1 MYFIYVII
9 LCGRCFM
16 KILITTDTYRPTIN
30 GVVTSIE
37 SLKKALNRLGHDVR
51 ILTFSDSFNSKKE
64 EDIYY
69 MGSLGAGK
77 FYPDA
82 RMNKLFYNRFYEDIM
97 EWKPDIVHSQ
107 TEFTMFIQ
115 ARRIAK
121 DLDIPLLHTYHTVYE
136 DYTHYFSLNKKIGKE
151 LAKQFTKQII
161 RFTDGVIVPT
171 KKIYNLLKDY
181 NIHEEIYVVPTGINV
196 QKLSECD
203 DFDIRSGYK
212 IPKDKHIILF
222 LGRIGKEKNITEILN
237 YLENIERD
245 DIVFIIA
252 GAGPFLTELK
262 EIGLNS
268 KIKNRIIF
276 TGMIDSS
283 KVGNFYSQADVFVS
297 ASTSETQGLTFIE
310 AMACSTPIICRHDD
324 CLEGVLIDGKTGFG
338 YDTEEEFIEYLNR
351 ILDNEELRCEMGR
364 NCKRLVDENYT
375 EDSFANKIEKIYKKV
390 IEEYA
395 KSIQ

>member
-1 MYFIYVII
+1 
-9 LCGRCFM
+9 M

-37 SLKKALNRLGHDVR
+37 SLKKALDRLGHDVR
-51 ILTFSDSFNSKKE
+51 ILTFSDSFNSKQE
-64 EDIYY
+64 DDIYY

-97 EWKPDIVHSQ
+97 DWKPDIVHSQ

-115 ARRIAK
+115 AKKIAK

-161 RFTDGVIVPT
+161 KMTDGVVVPT
-171 KKIYNLLKDY
+171 NKIYNLLTEY
-181 NIHEEIYVVPTGINV
+181 NIQEDIYVAPTGINV

-212 IPKDKHIILF
+212 IPEDKHIVLF
-222 LGRIGKEKNITEILN
+222 LGRIGKEKNITEILQ
-237 YLENIERD
+237 YLENIDRD

-252 GAGPFLTELK
+252 GAGPFLSELK
-262 EIGLNS
+262 DICSNS
-268 KIKNRIIF
+268 KIRDRLIF

-283 KVGNFYSQADVFVS
+283 KVGNFYSQSDVFVS

-310 AMACSTPIICRHDD
+310 SMACSTPIICRHDD
-324 CLEGVLIDGKTGFG
+324 CLDGVLIDGKTGFG
-338 YDTEEEFIEYLNR
+338 YGTEEEFIEYLNKV
-351 ILDNEELRCEMGR
+351 LDNEELRDEMGK
-364 NCKRLVDENYT
+364 NCKQLVDENYT
-375 EDSFANKIEKIYKKV
+375 EDSFANKIEQIYTKV
-390 IEEYA
+390 IENHA
-395 KSIQ
+395 KSVQ

>member
-1 MYFIYVII
+1 
-9 LCGRCFM
+9 M

-37 SLKKALNRLGHDVR
+37 SLKKALDRLGHDVR
-51 ILTFSDSFNSKKE
+51 ILTFSDSFNSKQE
-64 EDIYY
+64 DDIYY

-97 EWKPDIVHSQ
+97 DWKPDIVHSQ

-115 ARRIAK
+115 AKKIAK

-151 LAKQFTKQII
+151 LAKQFTKQIVKM
-161 RFTDGVIVPT
+161 TDGVVVPT
-171 KKIYNLLKDY
+171 NKIYNLLTEY
-181 NIHEEIYVVPTGINV
+181 NIQEDIYVAPTGINV

-212 IPKDKHIILF
+212 IPEDKHIVLF
-222 LGRIGKEKNITEILN
+222 LGRIGKEKNITEILQ
-237 YLENIERD
+237 YLENIDRD

-252 GAGPFLTELK
+252 GAGPFLSELK
-262 EIGLNS
+262 DICSNS
-268 KIKNRIIF
+268 KIRDRLIF

-283 KVGNFYSQADVFVS
+283 KVGNFYSQSDVFVS

-310 AMACSTPIICRHDD
+310 SMACSTPIICRHDD
-324 CLEGVLIDGKTGFG
+324 CLDGVLIDGKTGFG
-338 YDTEEEFIEYLNR
+338 YDTEEEFIEYLNKV
-351 ILDNEELRCEMGR
+351 LDNEELRDEMGK
-364 NCKRLVDENYT
+364 NCKQLVDENYT
-375 EDSFANKIEKIYKKV
+375 EDSFANKIEQIYRKV
-390 IEEYA
+390 IENHA
-395 KSIQ
+395 KSVQ

>member
-1 MYFIYVII
+1 
-9 LCGRCFM
+9 M

-37 SLKKALNRLGHDVR
+37 SLKKALDRLGHDVR
-51 ILTFSDSFNSKKE
+51 ILTFSDSFNSKQE
-64 EDIYY
+64 GDIYY

-97 EWKPDIVHSQ
+97 DWKPDIVHSQ
-107 TEFTMFIQ
+107 TEFTKFIQ
-115 ARRIAK
+115 AKKIAK
-121 DLDIPLLHTYHTVYE
+121 DLDVPLLHTYHTVYE

-161 RFTDGVIVPT
+161 KTTDGVVVPT
-171 KKIYNLLKDY
+171 NKIYNLLTEY
-181 NIHEEIYVVPTGINV
+181 NIHEDIYVAPTGINV

-212 IPKDKHIILF
+212 IPEDKHIVLF
-222 LGRIGKEKNITEILN
+222 LGRIGKEKNITEILQ
-237 YLENIERD
+237 YLENIDRD

-252 GAGPFLTELK
+252 GAGPFLSELK
-262 EIGLNS
+262 DICSNS
-268 KIKNRIIF
+268 KIRDRLIF

-283 KVGNFYSQADVFVS
+283 KVGNFYSKADVFVS

-310 AMACSTPIICRHDD
+310 SMACSTPIICRHDD
-324 CLEGVLIDGKTGFG
+324 CLDGVLIDGETGFG
-338 YDTEEEFIEYLNR
+338 YDTEEEFIDYLNQ
-351 ILDNEELRCEMGR
+351 ILDNKKLRDKMGK
-364 NCKRLVDENYT
+364 NCKQLVDENYT
-375 EDSFANKIEKIYKKV
+375 EDSFANKIEQIYIKV
-390 IEEYA
+390 IENHA
-395 KSIQ
+395 KSV

>member
-1 MYFIYVII
+1 
-9 LCGRCFM
+9 M

-37 SLKKALNRLGHDVR
+37 SLKKALDRLGHDVR
-51 ILTFSDSFNSKKE
+51 ILTFSDSFNSKQE
-64 EDIYY
+64 GDIYY

-97 EWKPDIVHSQ
+97 DWKPDIVHSQ

-115 ARRIAK
+115 AKKIAK
-121 DLDIPLLHTYHTVYE
+121 DLDVPLLHTYHTVYE

-161 RFTDGVIVPT
+161 KTTDGVVVPT
-171 KKIYNLLKDY
+171 NKIYNLLTEY
-181 NIHEEIYVVPTGINV
+181 NIHEDIYVAPTGINV

-212 IPKDKHIILF
+212 IPEDKHIVLF
-222 LGRIGKEKNITEILN
+222 LGRIGKEKNITEILQ
-237 YLENIERD
+237 YLENIDRD

-252 GAGPFLTELK
+252 GAGPFLSELK
-262 EIGLNS
+262 DVCSNS
-268 KIKNRIIF
+268 KIRDRLIF

-283 KVGNFYSQADVFVS
+283 KVGNFYSKADVFVS

-310 AMACSTPIICRHDD
+310 SMACSTPIICRHDD
-324 CLEGVLIDGKTGFG
+324 CLDGVLIEGKTGFG
-338 YDTEEEFIEYLNR
+338 YDTEEEFIYYLNQ
-351 ILDNEELRCEMGR
+351 ILDNKKLRDKMGK
-364 NCKRLVDENYT
+364 NCKQLVDENYT
-375 EDSFANKIEKIYKKV
+375 EDSFANKIEQIYTKV
-390 IEEYA
+390 IENHA
-395 KSIQ
+395 KSVQ

>member
-1 MYFIYVII
+1 
-9 LCGRCFM
+9 M

-37 SLKKALNRLGHDVR
+37 SLKKALDRLGHDVR
-51 ILTFSDSFNSKKE
+51 ILTFSDSFNSKQE
-64 EDIYY
+64 GDIYY

-97 EWKPDIVHSQ
+97 DWKPDIVHSQ

-115 ARRIAK
+115 AKKIAK

-161 RFTDGVIVPT
+161 KTTDGVVVPT
-171 KKIYNLLKDY
+171 NKIYNLLTEY
-181 NIHEEIYVVPTGINV
+181 NIHEDIYVASTGINV
-196 QKLSECD
+196 RKLSECD

-212 IPKDKHIILF
+212 IPEDKHIVLF
-222 LGRIGKEKNITEILN
+222 LGRIGKEKNITEILQ
-237 YLENIERD
+237 YLENIDRD

-252 GAGPFLTELK
+252 GAGPFLSELK
-262 EIGLNS
+262 DICSNS
-268 KIKNRIIF
+268 KIRDRLIF

-283 KVGNFYSQADVFVS
+283 KVGNFYSKADVFVS

-310 AMACSTPIICRHDD
+310 SMACSTPIICRHDD
-324 CLEGVLIDGKTGFG
+324 CLDGVLIEGKTGFG
-338 YDTEEEFIEYLNR
+338 YDTEEEFIDYLNQ
-351 ILDNEELRCEMGR
+351 ILDNKKLRDKMGK
-364 NCKRLVDENYT
+364 NCKQLVDENYT
-375 EDSFANKIEKIYKKV
+375 EDSFANKIEQIYTKV
-390 IEEYA
+390 IENHA
-395 KSIQ
+395 KSVQ

>member
-1 MYFIYVII
+1 
-9 LCGRCFM
+9 M

-37 SLKKALNRLGHDVR
+37 SLKKALDRLGHDVR
-51 ILTFSDSFNSKKE
+51 ILTFSDSFNSKQE
-64 EDIYY
+64 DDIYY

-97 EWKPDIVHSQ
+97 DWKPDIVHSQ

-115 ARRIAK
+115 AKKIAK

-161 RFTDGVIVPT
+161 KTTDGVVVPT
-171 KKIYNLLKDY
+171 NKIYNLLTEY
-181 NIHEEIYVVPTGINV
+181 NIHEDIYVAPTGINV

-212 IPKDKHIILF
+212 IPEDKHIVLF
-222 LGRIGKEKNITEILN
+222 LGRIGKEKNITEILQ
-237 YLENIERD
+237 YLENIDRD

-252 GAGPFLTELK
+252 GAGPFLSELK
-262 EIGLNS
+262 DICSNS
-268 KIKNRIIF
+268 KIRDRLIF

-283 KVGNFYSQADVFVS
+283 KVGNFYSKADVFVS

-310 AMACSTPIICRHDD
+310 SMACSTPIICRHDD
-324 CLEGVLIDGKTGFG
+324 CLDGVLIEGKTGFG
-338 YDTEEEFIEYLNR
+338 YDTEEEFIDYLNQ
-351 ILDNEELRCEMGR
+351 ILDNEKLRAKMGK
-364 NCKRLVDENYT
+364 NCKQLVYENYT
-375 EDSFANKIEKIYKKV
+375 EDSFANKIEQIYKKV
-390 IEEYA
+390 IENHA
-395 KSIQ
+395 KSVQ

>member
-1 MYFIYVII
+1 
-9 LCGRCFM
+9 M

-37 SLKKALNRLGHDVR
+37 SVKKAVDRLGHDVR
-51 ILTFSDSFNSKKE
+51 ILTFSDSFNSKQE
-64 EDIYY
+64 GDIYY

-97 EWKPDIVHSQ
+97 DWKPDIVHSQ

-115 ARRIAK
+115 AKKIAK

-151 LAKQFTKQII
+151 LSKQFTKQII
-161 RFTDGVIVPT
+161 KNTDGVVVPT
-171 KKIYNLLKDY
+171 NKIYNLLTEY
-181 NIHEEIYVVPTGINV
+181 NIHEDIYVAPTGINV
-196 QKLSECD
+196 NKLSECD

-212 IPKDKHIILF
+212 IPEDKHIVLF
-222 LGRIGKEKNITEILN
+222 LGRIGKEKNITEILQ
-237 YLENIERD
+237 YLENINRD

-252 GAGPFLTELK
+252 GAGPFLSELK
-262 EIGLNS
+262 DICSNS
-268 KIKNRIIF
+268 KIRDRLIF

-283 KVGNFYSQADVFVS
+283 KVGNFYSKADVFVS

-310 AMACSTPIICRHDD
+310 SMACSTPIICRHDD
-324 CLEGVLIDGKTGFG
+324 CLDGVLIEGKTGFG
-338 YDTEEEFIEYLNR
+338 YDTEEEFIDYLNQ
-351 ILDNEELRCEMGR
+351 ILDNEKLRDKMGK
-364 NCKRLVDENYT
+364 NCKQLVDENYT

-390 IEEYA
+390 IENHA
-395 KSIQ
+395 KSVQ

>member
-1 MYFIYVII
+1 
-9 LCGRCFM
+9 M

-37 SLKKALNRLGHDVR
+37 SLKKALDRLGHDVR
-51 ILTFSDSFNSKKE
+51 ILTFSDSFNSKQE
-64 EDIYY
+64 GNIYY

-97 EWKPDIVHSQ
+97 DWKPDIVHSQ

-115 ARRIAK
+115 AKKIAK

-161 RFTDGVIVPT
+161 KTTDGVVVPT
-171 KKIYNLLKDY
+171 NKIYNLLTDY
-181 NIHEEIYVVPTGINV
+181 NIHEDIYVAPTGINV
-196 QKLSECD
+196 NKLSECD

-212 IPKDKHIILF
+212 IPEDKHIVLF
-222 LGRIGKEKNITEILN
+222 LGRIGKEKNITEILQ
-237 YLENIERD
+237 YLENIDRD

-252 GAGPFLTELK
+252 GAGPFLSELK
-262 EIGLNS
+262 DICSNS
-268 KIKNRIIF
+268 KIRDRLIF

-283 KVGNFYSQADVFVS
+283 KVGNFYSKADVFVS

-310 AMACSTPIICRHDD
+310 SMACSTPIICRHDD
-324 CLEGVLIDGKTGFG
+324 CLDGVLIEGKTGFG
-338 YDTEEEFIEYLNR
+338 YDTEEEFIYYLNQ
-351 ILDNEELRCEMGR
+351 ILDNKKLRDKMGK
-364 NCKRLVDENYT
+364 NCKQLVDENYT
-375 EDSFANKIEKIYKKV
+375 EDSFANKIEQIYTKV
-390 IEEYA
+390 IENHA
-395 KSIQ
+395 KSVQ

>member
-1 MYFIYVII
+1 
-9 LCGRCFM
+9 M

-37 SLKKALNRLGHDVR
+37 SLKKALDRLGHDVR
-51 ILTFSDSFNSKKE
+51 ILTFSDSFNSKQE
-64 EDIYY
+64 GDIYY

-97 EWKPDIVHSQ
+97 DWKPDIVHSQ

-115 ARRIAK
+115 AKKIAK
-121 DLDIPLLHTYHTVYE
+121 DLDVPLLHTYHTVYE

-161 RFTDGVIVPT
+161 KTTDGVVVPT
-171 KKIYNLLKDY
+171 NKIYNLLTEY
-181 NIHEEIYVVPTGINV
+181 NIHEDIYVAPTGINV

-212 IPKDKHIILF
+212 IPEDKHIVLF
-222 LGRIGKEKNITEILN
+222 LGRIGKEKNITEILQ
-237 YLENIERD
+237 YLENIDRD

-252 GAGPFLTELK
+252 GAGPFLSELK
-262 EIGLNS
+262 DICSNS
-268 KIKNRIIF
+268 KIRDRLIF

-283 KVGNFYSQADVFVS
+283 KVGNFYSKADVFVS

-310 AMACSTPIICRHDD
+310 SMACSTPIICRHDD
-324 CLEGVLIDGKTGFG
+324 CLDGVLIEGKTGFG
-338 YDTEEEFIEYLNR
+338 YDTEEEFIDYLNQ
-351 ILDNEELRCEMGR
+351 ILDNKKLRDKMGK
-364 NCKRLVDENYT
+364 NCKQLVDENYT
-375 EDSFANKIEKIYKKV
+375 EDSFANKIEQIYTKV
-390 IEEYA
+390 IENHA
-395 KSIQ
+395 KSVQ

>member
-1 MYFIYVII
+1 
-9 LCGRCFM
+9 M

-37 SLKKALNRLGHDVR
+37 SLKKALDRLGHDVR
-51 ILTFSDSFNSKKE
+51 ILTFSDSFNSKQE
-64 EDIYY
+64 GDIYY

-97 EWKPDIVHSQ
+97 DWKPDIVHSQ

-115 ARRIAK
+115 AKKIAK

-161 RFTDGVIVPT
+161 KNTDGVVVPT
-171 KKIYNLLKDY
+171 NKIYNLLTEY
-181 NIHEEIYVVPTGINV
+181 NIHEDIYVAPTGINV
-196 QKLSECD
+196 NKLSECD

-212 IPKDKHIILF
+212 IPEDKHIVLF
-222 LGRIGKEKNITEILN
+222 LGRIGKEKNITEILQ
-237 YLENIERD
+237 YLENINRD

-252 GAGPFLTELK
+252 GAGPFLSELK
-262 EIGLNS
+262 DICSNS
-268 KIKNRIIF
+268 KIRDRLIF

-283 KVGNFYSQADVFVS
+283 KVGNFYSKADVFVS

-310 AMACSTPIICRHDD
+310 SMACSTPIICRHDD
-324 CLEGVLIDGKTGFG
+324 CLDGVLIEGKTGFG
-338 YDTEEEFIEYLNR
+338 YDTEEEFIDYLNQ
-351 ILDNEELRCEMGR
+351 ILDNEKLRDKMGK
-364 NCKRLVDENYT
+364 NCKQLVDENYT

-390 IEEYA
+390 IENHA
-395 KSIQ
+395 KSVQ

>member
-1 MYFIYVII
+1 
-9 LCGRCFM
+9 M

-37 SLKKALNRLGHDVR
+37 SLKKALDRLGHDVR
-51 ILTFSDSFNSKKE
+51 ILTFSDSFNSKQE
-64 EDIYY
+64 GDIYY

-97 EWKPDIVHSQ
+97 DWKPDIVHSQ

-115 ARRIAK
+115 AKKIAK

-161 RFTDGVIVPT
+161 KTTDGVVVPT
-171 KKIYNLLKDY
+171 NKIYNLLTEY
-181 NIHEEIYVVPTGINV
+181 NIHEDIYVASTGINV
-196 QKLSECD
+196 RKLSECD

-212 IPKDKHIILF
+212 IPEDKHIVLF
-222 LGRIGKEKNITEILN
+222 LGRIGKEKNITEILQ
-237 YLENIERD
+237 YLENIDRD

-252 GAGPFLTELK
+252 GAGPFLSELK
-262 EIGLNS
+262 DICSNS
-268 KIKNRIIF
+268 KIRDRLIF

-283 KVGNFYSQADVFVS
+283 KVGNFYSKADVFVS

-310 AMACSTPIICRHDD
+310 SMACSTPIICRHDD
-324 CLEGVLIDGKTGFG
+324 CLDGVLIEGKTGFG
-338 YDTEEEFIEYLNR
+338 YDTEEEFIDYLNQ
-351 ILDNEELRCEMGR
+351 ILDNEKLRAKMGK
-364 NCKRLVDENYT
+364 NCKQLVDENYT
-375 EDSFANKIEKIYKKV
+375 EDSFANKIEQIYKKV
-390 IEEYA
+390 IENHE
-395 KSIQ
+395 KSVQ

>member
-1 MYFIYVII
+1 
-9 LCGRCFM
+9 M

-37 SLKKALNRLGHDVR
+37 SLKKALDRLGHDVR
-51 ILTFSDSFNSKKE
+51 ILTFSDSFNSKQE
-64 EDIYY
+64 GDIYY

-97 EWKPDIVHSQ
+97 DWKPDIVHSQ

-115 ARRIAK
+115 AKKIAK
-121 DLDIPLLHTYHTVYE
+121 DLDIPLLHTYHTIYE

-161 RFTDGVIVPT
+161 KTTDGVVVPT
-171 KKIYNLLKDY
+171 NKIYNLLTEY
-181 NIHEEIYVVPTGINV
+181 NIHEDIYVAPTGINV

-212 IPKDKHIILF
+212 IPEDKHIVLF
-222 LGRIGKEKNITEILN
+222 LGRIGKEKNITEILQ
-237 YLENIERD
+237 YLENIDRD

-252 GAGPFLTELK
+252 GAGPFLSELK
-262 EIGLNS
+262 DICSNS
-268 KIKNRIIF
+268 KIRDRLIF

-283 KVGNFYSQADVFVS
+283 KVGNFYSKADVFVS

-310 AMACSTPIICRHDD
+310 SMACSTPIICRHDD
-324 CLEGVLIDGKTGFG
+324 CLDGVLIEGKTGFG
-338 YDTEEEFIEYLNR
+338 YDTEEEFIYYLNQ
-351 ILDNEELRCEMGR
+351 ILDNKKLRDKMGK
-364 NCKRLVDENYT
+364 NCKQLVDENYT
-375 EDSFANKIEKIYKKV
+375 EDSFANKIEQIYTKV
-390 IEEYA
+390 IENHA
-395 KSIQ
+395 KSVQ

>member
-1 MYFIYVII
+1 
-9 LCGRCFM
+9 M

-37 SLKKALNRLGHDVR
+37 SLKKALDRLGHDVR
-51 ILTFSDSFNSKKE
+51 ILTFSDSFNSKQE
-64 EDIYY
+64 GDIYY

-97 EWKPDIVHSQ
+97 DWKPDIVHSQ

-115 ARRIAK
+115 AKKIAK

-161 RFTDGVIVPT
+161 KTTDGVVVPT
-171 KKIYNLLKDY
+171 NKIYNLLTEY
-181 NIHEEIYVVPTGINV
+181 NIHEDIYVASTGINV

-212 IPKDKHIILF
+212 IPEDKHIVLF
-222 LGRIGKEKNITEILN
+222 LGRIGKEKNITEILQ
-237 YLENIERD
+237 YLENIDRD

-252 GAGPFLTELK
+252 GAGPFLSELK
-262 EIGLNS
+262 DICSNS
-268 KIKNRIIF
+268 KIRDRLIF

-283 KVGNFYSQADVFVS
+283 KVGNFYSKADVFVS

-310 AMACSTPIICRHDD
+310 SMACSTPIICRHDD
-324 CLEGVLIDGKTGFG
+324 CLDGVLIEGKTGFG
-338 YDTEEEFIEYLNR
+338 YDTEEEFIDYLNQ
-351 ILDNEELRCEMGR
+351 ILDNEKLRAKMGK
-364 NCKRLVDENYT
+364 NCKQLVDENYT
-375 EDSFANKIEKIYKKV
+375 EDSFANKIEQIYKKV
-390 IEEYA
+390 IENHE
-395 KSIQ
+395 KSVQ

>member
-1 MYFIYVII
+1 
-9 LCGRCFM
+9 M

-37 SLKKALNRLGHDVR
+37 SLKKALDRLGHDVR
-51 ILTFSDSFNSKKE
+51 ILTFSDSFNSKQE
-64 EDIYY
+64 GNIYY

-97 EWKPDIVHSQ
+97 DWKPDIVHSQ

-115 ARRIAK
+115 AKKIAK

-161 RFTDGVIVPT
+161 KTTDGVVVPT
-171 KKIYNLLKDY
+171 NKIYNLLTDY
-181 NIHEEIYVVPTGINV
+181 NIHEDIYVAPTGINV
-196 QKLSECD
+196 NKLSECD

-212 IPKDKHIILF
+212 IPEDKHIVLF
-222 LGRIGKEKNITEILN
+222 LGRIGKEKNITEILQ
-237 YLENIERD
+237 YLENIDRD

-252 GAGPFLTELK
+252 GAGPFLSELK
-262 EIGLNS
+262 DICSNS
-268 KIKNRIIF
+268 KIRDRLIF

-283 KVGNFYSQADVFVS
+283 KVGNFYSKADVFVS

-310 AMACSTPIICRHDD
+310 SMACSTPIICRHDD
-324 CLEGVLIDGKTGFG
+324 CLDGVLIEGKTGFG
-338 YDTEEEFIEYLNR
+338 YDTEEEFIDYLNQ
-351 ILDNEELRCEMGR
+351 ILDNEKLRDKMGK
-364 NCKRLVDENYT
+364 NCKQLVDENYT
-375 EDSFANKIEKIYKKV
+375 EDSFANKIEQIYKKV
-390 IEEYA
+390 IENHA
-395 KSIQ
+395 KSVQ

>member
-1 MYFIYVII
+1 
-9 LCGRCFM
+9 M

-37 SLKKALNRLGHDVR
+37 SLKKALDRLGHDVR
-51 ILTFSDSFNSKKE
+51 ILTFSDSFNSKQE
-64 EDIYY
+64 DDIYY

-97 EWKPDIVHSQ
+97 DWKPDIVHSQ

-115 ARRIAK
+115 AKKIAK

-161 RFTDGVIVPT
+161 KTTDGVVVPT
-171 KKIYNLLKDY
+171 NKIYNLLTDY
-181 NIHEEIYVVPTGINV
+181 NIHEDIYVVPTGINV
-196 QKLSECD
+196 HKLSECD

-212 IPKDKHIILF
+212 IPEDKHIVLF
-222 LGRIGKEKNITEILN
+222 LGRIGKEKNITEILQ
-237 YLENIERD
+237 YLENIDRD

-252 GAGPFLTELK
+252 GAGPFLSELK
-262 EIGLNS
+262 EICLNS
-268 KIKNRIIF
+268 KIRDRLIF

-283 KVGNFYSQADVFVS
+283 KVGNFYSKADVFVS

-310 AMACSTPIICRHDD
+310 SMACSTPIICRHDD
-324 CLEGVLIDGKTGFG
+324 CLDGVLIEGKTGFG
-338 YDTEEEFIEYLNR
+338 YDTEEEFIYYLNQ
-351 ILDNEELRCEMGR
+351 ILDNKKLRDKMGKY
-364 NCKRLVDENYT
+364 CKQLVDENYT
-375 EDSFANKIEKIYKKV
+375 EDSFANKIEQIYTKV
-390 IEEYA
+390 IENHA
-395 KSIQ
+395 KSVQ

>member
-1 MYFIYVII
+1 
-9 LCGRCFM
+9 M

-37 SLKKALNRLGHDVR
+37 SLKKALDRLGHDVR
-51 ILTFSDSFNSKKE
+51 ILTFSDSFNSKQE
-64 EDIYY
+64 DDIYY

-97 EWKPDIVHSQ
+97 DWKPDIVHSQ

-115 ARRIAK
+115 AKKIAK

-161 RFTDGVIVPT
+161 KTTDGVVVPT
-171 KKIYNLLKDY
+171 NKIYNLLTDY
-181 NIHEEIYVVPTGINV
+181 NIHEDIYVVPTGINV
-196 QKLSECD
+196 HKLSECD

-212 IPKDKHIILF
+212 IPEDKHILLF
-222 LGRIGKEKNITEILN
+222 LGRIGKEKNITEILQ
-237 YLENIERD
+237 YLENIDRD

-252 GAGPFLTELK
+252 GAGPFLSELK
-262 EIGLNS
+262 EICLNS
-268 KIKNRIIF
+268 KIRDRLIF

-283 KVGNFYSQADVFVS
+283 KVGNFYSKADVFVS

-310 AMACSTPIICRHDD
+310 SMACSTPIICRHDD
-324 CLEGVLIDGKTGFG
+324 CLDGVLIEGKTGFG
-338 YDTEEEFIEYLNR
+338 YDTEEEFIYYLNQ
-351 ILDNEELRCEMGR
+351 ILDNKKLRDKMGK
-364 NCKRLVDENYT
+364 NCKQLVDENYT
-375 EDSFANKIEKIYKKV
+375 EDSFANKIEQIYTKV
-390 IEEYA
+390 IENHA
-395 KSIQ
+395 KSVQ

>member
-1 MYFIYVII
+1 
-9 LCGRCFM
+9 M

-37 SLKKALNRLGHDVR
+37 SLKKALDRLGHDVR
-51 ILTFSDSFNSKKE
+51 ILTFSDSFNSKQE
-64 EDIYY
+64 DDIYY

-97 EWKPDIVHSQ
+97 DWNPDIVHSQ

-115 ARRIAK
+115 AKKIAK

-161 RFTDGVIVPT
+161 KMTDGVVVPT
-171 KKIYNLLKDY
+171 NKIYNLLTEY
-181 NIHEEIYVVPTGINV
+181 NIHEDIYVAPTGINV
-196 QKLSECD
+196 KKLSECD

-212 IPKDKHIILF
+212 IPEDKHIVLF
-222 LGRIGKEKNITEILN
+222 LGRIGKEKNITEILQ
-237 YLENIERD
+237 YLENIDRD

-252 GAGPFLTELK
+252 GAGPFLSELK
-262 EIGLNS
+262 DICSNS
-268 KIKNRIIF
+268 KIRDRLIF

-283 KVGNFYSQADVFVS
+283 KVGNFYSQSDVFVS

-310 AMACSTPIICRHDD
+310 SMACSTPIICRHDD
-324 CLEGVLIDGKTGFG
+324 CLDGVLIDGKTGYG
-338 YDTEEEFIEYLNR
+338 YDTEEEFIEYINQ
-351 ILDNEELRCEMGR
+351 ILDNEKLRDEMGK
-364 NCKRLVDENYT
+364 NCKQLVDENYK
-375 EDSFANKIEKIYKKV
+375 EDSFANKIEQIYKKV
-390 IEEYA
+390 IEDHA
-395 KSIQ
+395 KSVK

>member
-1 MYFIYVII
+1 
-9 LCGRCFM
+9 M

-37 SLKKALNRLGHDVR
+37 SLKKALDRLGHDVR
-51 ILTFSDSFNSKKE
+51 ILTFSDSFNSKQE
-64 EDIYY
+64 DDIYY

-97 EWKPDIVHSQ
+97 DWNPDIVHSQ

-115 ARRIAK
+115 AKKIAK

-161 RFTDGVIVPT
+161 KMTDGVVVPT
-171 KKIYNLLKDY
+171 NKIYNLLTEY
-181 NIHEEIYVVPTGINV
+181 NIHEDIYVAPTGINV
-196 QKLSECD
+196 KKLSECD

-212 IPKDKHIILF
+212 IPEDKHIVLF
-222 LGRIGKEKNITEILN
+222 LGRIGKEKNITEILQ
-237 YLENIERD
+237 YLENIDRD

-252 GAGPFLTELK
+252 GSGPFLSELK
-262 EIGLNS
+262 DICSNS
-268 KIKNRIIF
+268 KIRDRLIF

-283 KVGNFYSQADVFVS
+283 KVGNFYSQSDVFVS

-310 AMACSTPIICRHDD
+310 SMACSTPIICRHDD
-324 CLEGVLIDGKTGFG
+324 CLDGVLIDGKTGYG
-338 YDTEEEFIEYLNR
+338 YDTEEEFIEYINQ
-351 ILDNEELRCEMGR
+351 ILDNEKLRDEMGK
-364 NCKRLVDENYT
+364 NCKQLVDENYK
-375 EDSFANKIEKIYKKV
+375 EDSFANKIEQIYKKV
-390 IEEYA
+390 IEDHA
-395 KSIQ
+395 KSVK

>member
-1 MYFIYVII
+1 
-9 LCGRCFM
+9 M

-37 SLKKALNRLGHDVR
+37 SLKKALDRLGHDVR
-51 ILTFSDSFNSKKE
+51 ILTFSDSFNSKQE
-64 EDIYY
+64 GDIYY

-97 EWKPDIVHSQ
+97 DWKPDIVHSQ

-115 ARRIAK
+115 AKKIAK

-161 RFTDGVIVPT
+161 KTTDGVVVPT
-171 KKIYNLLKDY
+171 NKIYNLLTEY
-181 NIHEEIYVVPTGINV
+181 NIHEDIYVAPTGINV
-196 QKLSECD
+196 NTLSECD

-212 IPKDKHIILF
+212 IPEDKHIVLF
-222 LGRIGKEKNITEILN
+222 LGRIGKEKNITEILQ
-237 YLENIERD
+237 YLENIDRD
-245 DIVFIIA
+245 DVVFIIA
-252 GAGPFLTELK
+252 GAGPFLSELK
-262 EIGLNS
+262 DICSNS
-268 KIKNRIIF
+268 KIRDRLIF

-283 KVGNFYSQADVFVS
+283 KVGNFYSKADVFVS

-310 AMACSTPIICRHDD
+310 SMACSTPIICRNDD
-324 CLEGVLIDGKTGFG
+324 CLDGVLIEGKTGFG
-338 YDTEEEFIEYLNR
+338 YDTEEEFIDYLNQ
-351 ILDNEELRCEMGR
+351 ILDNEKLRAKMGK
-364 NCKRLVDENYT
+364 NCKQLVDENYT
-375 EDSFANKIEKIYKKV
+375 EDSFANKIEQIYKKV
-390 IEEYA
+390 IENHA
-395 KSIQ
+395 KSVQ

>member
-1 MYFIYVII
+1 
-9 LCGRCFM
+9 M

-37 SLKKALNRLGHDVR
+37 SLKKALDRLGHDVR
-51 ILTFSDSFNSKKE
+51 ILTFSDSFNSKQE
-64 EDIYY
+64 GDIYY

-97 EWKPDIVHSQ
+97 DWKPDIVHSQ

-115 ARRIAK
+115 AKKIAK

-151 LAKQFTKQII
+151 LSKQFTKQII
-161 RFTDGVIVPT
+161 KNTDGVVVPT
-171 KKIYNLLKDY
+171 NKIYNLLTEY
-181 NIHEEIYVVPTGINV
+181 NIHEDIYVAPTGINV
-196 QKLSECD
+196 NKLSECD

-212 IPKDKHIILF
+212 IPEDKHIVLF
-222 LGRIGKEKNITEILN
+222 LGRIGKEKNITEILQ
-237 YLENIERD
+237 YLENINRD

-252 GAGPFLTELK
+252 GAGPFLSELK
-262 EIGLNS
+262 DICSNS
-268 KIKNRIIF
+268 KIRDRLIF

-283 KVGNFYSQADVFVS
+283 KVGNFYSKADVFVS

-310 AMACSTPIICRHDD
+310 SMACSTPIICRHDD
-324 CLEGVLIDGKTGFG
+324 CLDGVLIEGKTGFG
-338 YDTEEEFIEYLNR
+338 YDTEEEFIDYLNQ
-351 ILDNEELRCEMGR
+351 ILDNEKLRDKMGK
-364 NCKRLVDENYT
+364 NCKQLVDENYT

-390 IEEYA
+390 IENHA
-395 KSIQ
+395 KSVQ

>member
-1 MYFIYVII
+1 
-9 LCGRCFM
+9 M

-37 SLKKALNRLGHDVR
+37 SLKKALDRLGHDVR
-51 ILTFSDSFNSKKE
+51 ILTFSDSFNSKQE
-64 EDIYY
+64 GDIYY

-97 EWKPDIVHSQ
+97 DWKPDIVHSQ

-115 ARRIAK
+115 AKKIAK

-161 RFTDGVIVPT
+161 KNTDGVVVPT
-171 KKIYNLLKDY
+171 NKIYNLLTEY
-181 NIHEEIYVVPTGINV
+181 NIHEDIYVAPTGINV
-196 QKLSECD
+196 NKLSECD

-212 IPKDKHIILF
+212 IPEDKHIVLF
-222 LGRIGKEKNITEILN
+222 LGRIGKEKNITEILQ
-237 YLENIERD
+237 YLENINRD

-252 GAGPFLTELK
+252 GAGPFLSELK
-262 EIGLNS
+262 DICSNS
-268 KIKNRIIF
+268 KIRDRLIF

-283 KVGNFYSQADVFVS
+283 KVGNFYSKAGVFVS

-310 AMACSTPIICRHDD
+310 SMACSTPIICRHDD
-324 CLEGVLIDGKTGFG
+324 CLDGVLIEGKTGFG
-338 YDTEEEFIEYLNR
+338 YDTEEEFIDYLNQ
-351 ILDNEELRCEMGR
+351 ILDNEKLRDKMGK
-364 NCKRLVDENYT
+364 NCKQLVDENYT

-390 IEEYA
+390 IENHA
-395 KSIQ
+395 KSVQ

>member
-1 MYFIYVII
+1 
-9 LCGRCFM
+9 M

-37 SLKKALNRLGHDVR
+37 SLKKALDRLGHDVR
-51 ILTFSDSFNSKKE
+51 ILTFSDSFNSKQE
-64 EDIYY
+64 DDIYY

-97 EWKPDIVHSQ
+97 DWKPDIVHSQ

-115 ARRIAK
+115 AKKIAK

-161 RFTDGVIVPT
+161 KTTDGVVVPT
-171 KKIYNLLKDY
+171 NKIYNLLTDY
-181 NIHEEIYVVPTGINV
+181 NIHEDIYVVPTGINV
-196 QKLSECD
+196 HKLSECD

-212 IPKDKHIILF
+212 IPEDKHIVLF
-222 LGRIGKEKNITEILN
+222 LGRIGKEKNITEILQ
-237 YLENIERD
+237 YLENIDRD

-252 GAGPFLTELK
+252 GAGPFLSELK
-262 EIGLNS
+262 EICLNS
-268 KIKNRIIF
+268 KIRDRLIF

-283 KVGNFYSQADVFVS
+283 KVGNFYSKADVFVS

-310 AMACSTPIICRHDD
+310 SMACSTPIICRHDD
-324 CLEGVLIDGKTGFG
+324 CLDGVLIEGKTGFG
-338 YDTEEEFIEYLNR
+338 YDTEEEFIYYLNQ
-351 ILDNEELRCEMGR
+351 ILDNKKLRDKMGK
-364 NCKRLVDENYT
+364 NCKQLVDENYT
-375 EDSFANKIEKIYKKV
+375 EDSFANKIEQIYTKV
-390 IEEYA
+390 IENHA
-395 KSIQ
+395 KSVQ

>member
-1 MYFIYVII
+1 
-9 LCGRCFM
+9 M

-37 SLKKALNRLGHDVR
+37 SLKKALDRLGHDVR
-51 ILTFSDSFNSKKE
+51 ILTFSDSFNSKQE
-64 EDIYY
+64 DDIYY

-97 EWKPDIVHSQ
+97 DWKPDIVHSQ

-115 ARRIAK
+115 AKKIAK

-161 RFTDGVIVPT
+161 KTTDGVVVPT
-171 KKIYNLLKDY
+171 NKIYNLLTDY
-181 NIHEEIYVVPTGINV
+181 NIHEDIYVVPTGINV
-196 QKLSECD
+196 HKLSECD

-212 IPKDKHIILF
+212 IPEDKHIVLF
-222 LGRIGKEKNITEILN
+222 LGRIGKEKNITEILQ
-237 YLENIERD
+237 YLENIDRD

-252 GAGPFLTELK
+252 GAGPFLSELK
-262 EIGLNS
+262 DICSNS
-268 KIKNRIIF
+268 KIRDRLIF

-283 KVGNFYSQADVFVS
+283 KEGNFYSNADVFVS

-310 AMACSTPIICRHDD
+310 SMACSTPIICRHDD
-324 CLEGVLIDGKTGFG
+324 CLDGVLIEGKTGFG
-338 YDTEEEFIEYLNR
+338 YDTEEEFIDYLNQ
-351 ILDNEELRCEMGR
+351 ILDNEKLRAKMGK
-364 NCKRLVDENYT
+364 NCKQLVDENYT
-375 EDSFANKIEKIYKKV
+375 EDSFANKIEHIYKKV
-390 IEEYA
+390 IENHA
-395 KSIQ
+395 KSVQ

>member
-1 MYFIYVII
+1 
-9 LCGRCFM
+9 M

-37 SLKKALNRLGHDVR
+37 SLKKALDRLGHDVR
-51 ILTFSDSFNSKKE
+51 ILTFSDSFNSKQE
-64 EDIYY
+64 DDIYY

-97 EWKPDIVHSQ
+97 DWKPDIVHSQ

-115 ARRIAK
+115 AKKIAK

-151 LAKQFTKQII
+151 LAKQFSKQII
-161 RFTDGVIVPT
+161 KMTDGVVVPT
-171 KKIYNLLKDY
+171 NKIYNLLTEY
-181 NIHEEIYVVPTGINV
+181 NIQEDIYVAPTGINV

-212 IPKDKHIILF
+212 IPEDKHIVLF
-222 LGRIGKEKNITEILN
+222 LGRIGKEKNITEILQ
-237 YLENIERD
+237 YLENIDRD

-252 GAGPFLTELK
+252 GAGPFLSELK
-262 EIGLNS
+262 DICSNS
-268 KIKNRIIF
+268 KIRDRLIF
-276 TGMIDSS
+276 TGIIDSS

-310 AMACSTPIICRHDD
+310 SMACSTPIICRRDD
-324 CLEGVLIDGKTGFG
+324 CLDGVLIDGKTGFG
-338 YDTEEEFIEYLNR
+338 YNTEEEFIEYINQ
-351 ILDNEELRCEMGR
+351 ILDNEKLRDEMGK
-364 NCKRLVDENYT
+364 NCKQLVDENYT
-375 EDSFANKIEKIYKKV
+375 EDSFANKIEQIYTKV
-390 IEEYA
+390 IENHA
-395 KSIQ
+395 KSVQ

>member
-1 MYFIYVII
+1 
-9 LCGRCFM
+9 M

-37 SLKKALNRLGHDVR
+37 SLKKALDRLGHDVR
-51 ILTFSDSFNSKKE
+51 ILTFSDSFNSKQE
-64 EDIYY
+64 GDIYY

-97 EWKPDIVHSQ
+97 DWKPDIVHSQ

-115 ARRIAK
+115 AKKIAK

-161 RFTDGVIVPT
+161 KNTDGVVVPT
-171 KKIYNLLKDY
+171 NKIYNLLTEY
-181 NIHEEIYVVPTGINV
+181 NIHEDIYVAPTGINV
-196 QKLSECD
+196 NKLSECD

-212 IPKDKHIILF
+212 IPEDKHIVLF
-222 LGRIGKEKNITEILN
+222 LGRIGKEKNITEILQ
-237 YLENIERD
+237 YLENINRD

-252 GAGPFLTELK
+252 GAGPFLSELK
-262 EIGLNS
+262 DICSNS
-268 KIKNRIIF
+268 KIRDRLIF

-283 KVGNFYSQADVFVS
+283 KVGNFYSKADVFVS

-310 AMACSTPIICRHDD
+310 SMACSTPIICRHDD
-324 CLEGVLIDGKTGFG
+324 CLDGVLIEGKTGFG
-338 YDTEEEFIEYLNR
+338 YDTEEEFIDYLNQ
-351 ILDNEELRCEMGR
+351 ILDNEKLRDKMGK
-364 NCKRLVDENYT
+364 NCKQLVDENYT
-375 EDSFANKIEKIYKKV
+375 EDSFANKIEKIYKNV
-390 IEEYA
+390 IENHA
-395 KSIQ
+395 KSVQ

>member
-1 MYFIYVII
+1 
-9 LCGRCFM
+9 M

-37 SLKKALNRLGHDVR
+37 SLKKALDRLGHDVR
-51 ILTFSDSFNSKKE
+51 ILTFSDSFNSKQE
-64 EDIYY
+64 GDIYY

-97 EWKPDIVHSQ
+97 DWKPDIVHSQ

-115 ARRIAK
+115 AKKIAK

-161 RFTDGVIVPT
+161 KTTDGVVVPT
-171 KKIYNLLKDY
+171 NKIYNLLTEY
-181 NIHEEIYVVPTGINV
+181 NIHEDIYVAPTGINI

-212 IPKDKHIILF
+212 IPEDKHIVLF
-222 LGRIGKEKNITEILN
+222 LGRIGKEKNITEILQ
-237 YLENIERD
+237 YLENIDRD

-252 GAGPFLTELK
+252 GAGPFLSELK
-262 EIGLNS
+262 DICSNS
-268 KIKNRIIF
+268 KIRDRLIF

-283 KVGNFYSQADVFVS
+283 KVGNFYSKADVFVS

-310 AMACSTPIICRHDD
+310 SMACSTPIICRHDD
-324 CLEGVLIDGKTGFG
+324 CLDGVLIEGKTGFG
-338 YDTEEEFIEYLNR
+338 YDTEEEFIDYLNQ
-351 ILDNEELRCEMGR
+351 ILDNKKLRDKMGK
-364 NCKRLVDENYT
+364 NCKQLVDENYT
-375 EDSFANKIEKIYKKV
+375 EDSFANKIEQIYKKV
-390 IEEYA
+390 IENHA
-395 KSIQ
+395 KSVQ

>member
-1 MYFIYVII
+1 
-9 LCGRCFM
+9 M

-37 SLKKALNRLGHDVR
+37 SLKKALDRLGHDVR
-51 ILTFSDSFNSKKE
+51 ILTFSDSFNSKQE
-64 EDIYY
+64 DDIYY

-82 RMNKLFYNRFYEDIM
+82 RVNKLFYNRFYEDIM
-97 EWKPDIVHSQ
+97 DWKPDIVHSQ

-115 ARRIAK
+115 AKKIAK

-151 LAKQFTKQII
+151 LAKQFSKQII
-161 RFTDGVIVPT
+161 KMTDGVVVPT
-171 KKIYNLLKDY
+171 NKIYNLLKDY
-181 NIHEEIYVVPTGINV
+181 NIQEDIYVAPTGINV

-212 IPKDKHIILF
+212 IPEDKHIVLF
-222 LGRIGKEKNITEILN
+222 LGRIGKEKNITEILQ
-237 YLENIERD
+237 YLENIDRD

-252 GAGPFLTELK
+252 GAGPFLSELK
-262 EIGLNS
+262 DICSNS
-268 KIKNRIIF
+268 KIRDRLIF

-310 AMACSTPIICRHDD
+310 SMACSTPIICRRDD
-324 CLEGVLIDGKTGFG
+324 CLDGVLIDGKTGFG
-338 YDTEEEFIEYLNR
+338 YDTEEEFIEYINQ
-351 ILDNEELRCEMGR
+351 ILDNEKLRDEMGK
-364 NCKRLVDENYT
+364 NCKQLVDENYT
-375 EDSFANKIEKIYKKV
+375 EDSFAKKIEHIYTKV
-390 IEEYA
+390 IENHA
-395 KSIQ
+395 KSVQ

>member
-1 MYFIYVII
+1 
-9 LCGRCFM
+9 M

-37 SLKKALNRLGHDVR
+37 SLKKALDRLGHDVR
-51 ILTFSDSFNSKKE
+51 ILTFSDSFNSKQE
-64 EDIYY
+64 GDIYY

-97 EWKPDIVHSQ
+97 DWKPDIVHSQ

-115 ARRIAK
+115 AKKIAK

-161 RFTDGVIVPT
+161 KTTDGVVVPT
-171 KKIYNLLKDY
+171 NKIYNLLTEY
-181 NIHEEIYVVPTGINV
+181 NIHEDIYVAPTGINV

-212 IPKDKHIILF
+212 IPEDKHIVLF
-222 LGRIGKEKNITEILN
+222 LGRIGKEKNITEILQ
-237 YLENIERD
+237 YLENIDRD

-252 GAGPFLTELK
+252 GAGPFLSELK
-262 EIGLNS
+262 DICSNS
-268 KIKNRIIF
+268 KIRDRLIF

-283 KVGNFYSQADVFVS
+283 KVGNFYSKADVFVS

-310 AMACSTPIICRHDD
+310 SMACSTPIICRHDD
-324 CLEGVLIDGKTGFG
+324 CLDGVLIEGKTGFG
-338 YDTEEEFIEYLNR
+338 YDTEEEFIDYLNQ
-351 ILDNEELRCEMGR
+351 ILDNEKLRAKMGK
-364 NCKRLVDENYT
+364 NCKQLVDENYT
-375 EDSFANKIEKIYKKV
+375 EDSFANKIEHIYKKV
-390 IEEYA
+390 IENHA
-395 KSIQ
+395 KSVQ

>member
-1 MYFIYVII
+1 
-9 LCGRCFM
+9 M

-37 SLKKALNRLGHDVR
+37 SLKKALDRLGHDVR
-51 ILTFSDSFNSKKE
+51 ILTFSDSFNSKQE
-64 EDIYY
+64 GDIYY

-97 EWKPDIVHSQ
+97 DWKPDIVHSQ

-115 ARRIAK
+115 AKKIAK

-161 RFTDGVIVPT
+161 KNTDGVVVPT
-171 KKIYNLLKDY
+171 NKIYNLLTQY
-181 NIHEEIYVVPTGINV
+181 NIHEDIYVAPTGINV
-196 QKLSECD
+196 NKLSECD

-212 IPKDKHIILF
+212 IPEDKHIVLF
-222 LGRIGKEKNITEILN
+222 LGRIGKEKNITEILQ
-237 YLENIERD
+237 YLENINRD

-252 GAGPFLTELK
+252 GAGPFLSELK
-262 EIGLNS
+262 DICSNS
-268 KIKNRIIF
+268 KIRDRLIF

-283 KVGNFYSQADVFVS
+283 KVGNFYSKADVFVS

-310 AMACSTPIICRHDD
+310 SMACSTPIICRHDD
-324 CLEGVLIDGKTGFG
+324 CLDGVLIEGKTGFG
-338 YDTEEEFIEYLNR
+338 YDTEEEFIDYLNQ
-351 ILDNEELRCEMGR
+351 ILDNEKLRDKMGK
-364 NCKRLVDENYT
+364 NCKQLVDENYT

-390 IEEYA
+390 IENHA
-395 KSIQ
+395 KSVQ

>member
-1 MYFIYVII
+1 
-9 LCGRCFM
+9 M

-37 SLKKALNRLGHDVR
+37 SLKKALDRLGHDVR
-51 ILTFSDSFNSKKE
+51 ILTFSDSFNSKQE
-64 EDIYY
+64 DDIYY

-97 EWKPDIVHSQ
+97 DWKPDIVHSQ

-115 ARRIAK
+115 AKKIAK

-161 RFTDGVIVPT
+161 KMTDGVVVPT
-171 KKIYNLLKDY
+171 NKIYNLLTEY
-181 NIHEEIYVVPTGINV
+181 NIQGDIYVAPTGINV

-212 IPKDKHIILF
+212 IPEDKHIVLF
-222 LGRIGKEKNITEILN
+222 LGRIGKEKNITEILQ
-237 YLENIERD
+237 YLENIDRD

-252 GAGPFLTELK
+252 GAGPFLSELK
-262 EIGLNS
+262 DICSNS
-268 KIKNRIIF
+268 KIRDRLIF

-283 KVGNFYSQADVFVS
+283 KVGNFYSKADVFVS

-310 AMACSTPIICRHDD
+310 SMACSTPIICRHDD
-324 CLEGVLIDGKTGFG
+324 CLDGVLIDGETGFG
-338 YDTEEEFIEYLNR
+338 YDTEEEFIDYLNQ
-351 ILDNEELRCEMGR
+351 ILDNKKLRDKMGK
-364 NCKRLVDENYT
+364 NCKQLVDENYT
-375 EDSFANKIEKIYKKV
+375 EDSFANKIEQIYIKV
-390 IEEYA
+390 IENHA
-395 KSIQ
+395 KSV

>member
-1 MYFIYVII
+1 
-9 LCGRCFM
+9 M

-37 SLKKALNRLGHDVR
+37 SLKKALDRLGHDVR
-51 ILTFSDSFNSKKE
+51 ILTFSDSFNSKQE
-64 EDIYY
+64 GDIYY

-97 EWKPDIVHSQ
+97 DWKPDIVHSQ

-115 ARRIAK
+115 AKKIAK

-136 DYTHYFSLNKKIGKE
+136 DYTHYFSLNKKFGKE

-161 RFTDGVIVPT
+161 KTTDGVVVPT
-171 KKIYNLLKDY
+171 NKIYNLLTEY
-181 NIHEEIYVVPTGINV
+181 NIHEDIYVAPTGINV

-212 IPKDKHIILF
+212 IPEDKHIVLF
-222 LGRIGKEKNITEILN
+222 LGRIGKEKNITEILQ
-237 YLENIERD
+237 YLENIDRD
-245 DIVFIIA
+245 DVVFIIA
-252 GAGPFLTELK
+252 GAGPFLSELK
-262 EIGLNS
+262 DICSNS
-268 KIKNRIIF
+268 KIRDRLIF

-283 KVGNFYSQADVFVS
+283 KVGNFYSKADVFVS

-310 AMACSTPIICRHDD
+310 SMACSTPIICRHDD
-324 CLEGVLIDGKTGFG
+324 CLDGVLIEGKTGFG
-338 YDTEEEFIEYLNR
+338 YDTEEEFIDYLNQ
-351 ILDNEELRCEMGR
+351 ILDNKKLRDKMGK
-364 NCKRLVDENYT
+364 NCKQLVDENYT
-375 EDSFANKIEKIYKKV
+375 EDSFANKIEQIYIKV
-390 IEEYA
+390 IENHA
-395 KSIQ
+395 KSVQ

>member
-1 MYFIYVII
+1 
-9 LCGRCFM
+9 M

-37 SLKKALNRLGHDVR
+37 SLKKALDRLGHDVR
-51 ILTFSDSFNSKKE
+51 ILTFSDSFNSKQE
-64 EDIYY
+64 GDIYY

-97 EWKPDIVHSQ
+97 DWKPDIVHSQ

-115 ARRIAK
+115 AKKIAK

-161 RFTDGVIVPT
+161 KTTDGVVVPT
-171 KKIYNLLKDY
+171 NKIYNLLTEY
-181 NIHEEIYVVPTGINV
+181 NIHEDIYVAPTGINV

-212 IPKDKHIILF
+212 IPEDKHIVLF
-222 LGRIGKEKNITEILN
+222 LGRIGKEKNITEILQ
-237 YLENIERD
+237 YLENIDRD
-245 DIVFIIA
+245 DVVFIIA
-252 GAGPFLTELK
+252 GAGPFLSELK
-262 EIGLNS
+262 DICSNS
-268 KIKNRIIF
+268 KIRDRLIF

-283 KVGNFYSQADVFVS
+283 KVGNFYSKADVFVS

-310 AMACSTPIICRHDD
+310 SMACSTPIICRHDD
-324 CLEGVLIDGKTGFG
+324 CLDGVLIEGKTGFG
-338 YDTEEEFIEYLNR
+338 YDTEEEFIDYLNQ
-351 ILDNEELRCEMGR
+351 ILDNEKLRAKMGK
-364 NCKRLVDENYT
+364 NCKQLVDENYT
-375 EDSFANKIEKIYKKV
+375 EDSFANKIEQIYKKV
-390 IEEYA
+390 IENHE
-395 KSIQ
+395 KSVQ

>member
-1 MYFIYVII
+1 
-9 LCGRCFM
+9 M

-37 SLKKALNRLGHDVR
+37 SLKKALDRLGHDVR
-51 ILTFSDSFNSKKE
+51 ILTFSDSFNSKQE
-64 EDIYY
+64 DDIYY

-97 EWKPDIVHSQ
+97 DWNPDIVHSQ

-115 ARRIAK
+115 AKKIAK

-161 RFTDGVIVPT
+161 KMTDGVVIPT
-171 KKIYNLLKDY
+171 NKIYNLLTEY
-181 NIHEEIYVVPTGINV
+181 NIHEDIYVAPTGINV
-196 QKLSECD
+196 KKLSECD

-212 IPKDKHIILF
+212 IPEDKHIVLF
-222 LGRIGKEKNITEILN
+222 LGRIGKEKNITEILQ
-237 YLENIERD
+237 YLENIDRD

-252 GAGPFLTELK
+252 GAGPFLSELK
-262 EIGLNS
+262 DICSNS
-268 KIKNRIIF
+268 KIRDRLIF

-283 KVGNFYSQADVFVS
+283 KVGNFYSQSDVFVS

-310 AMACSTPIICRHDD
+310 SMACSTPIICRHDD
-324 CLEGVLIDGKTGFG
+324 CLDGVLIDGKTGYG
-338 YDTEEEFIEYLNR
+338 YDTEEEFIEYINQ
-351 ILDNEELRCEMGR
+351 ILDNEKLRDEMGK
-364 NCKRLVDENYT
+364 NCKQLVDENYT
-375 EDSFANKIEKIYKKV
+375 EDSFANKIEQIYKKV
-390 IEEYA
+390 IEDHA
-395 KSIQ
+395 KSVK

>member
-1 MYFIYVII
+1 
-9 LCGRCFM
+9 M

-37 SLKKALNRLGHDVR
+37 SLKKALDRLGHDVR
-51 ILTFSDSFNSKKE
+51 ILTFSDSFNSKQE
-64 EDIYY
+64 DDIYY

-97 EWKPDIVHSQ
+97 DWKPDIVHSQ

-115 ARRIAK
+115 AKKIAK
-121 DLDIPLLHTYHTVYE
+121 DLDVPLLHTYHTVYE

-161 RFTDGVIVPT
+161 KTTDGVVVPT
-171 KKIYNLLKDY
+171 NKIYNLLTEY
-181 NIHEEIYVVPTGINV
+181 NIHEDIYVAPTGINV

-212 IPKDKHIILF
+212 IPENKHIVLF
-222 LGRIGKEKNITEILN
+222 LGRIGKEKNITEILQ
-237 YLENIERD
+237 YLENIDRD

-252 GAGPFLTELK
+252 GAGPFLSELK
-262 EIGLNS
+262 DICSNS
-268 KIKNRIIF
+268 KIRDRLIF

-283 KVGNFYSQADVFVS
+283 KVGNFYSKADVFVS

-310 AMACSTPIICRHDD
+310 SMACSTPIICRHDD
-324 CLEGVLIDGKTGFG
+324 CLDGVLIDGKTGFG
-338 YDTEEEFIEYLNR
+338 YDTEEEFIENLNQ
-351 ILDNEELRCEMGR
+351 ILDNEKLRDKMGK
-364 NCKRLVDENYT
+364 NCKQLVDENYT
-375 EDSFANKIEKIYKKV
+375 EDSFANKIEQIYTKV
-390 IEEYA
+390 IENHA
-395 KSIQ
+395 KSVQ

>member
-1 MYFIYVII
+1 
-9 LCGRCFM
+9 M

-37 SLKKALNRLGHDVR
+37 SLKKALDRLGHDVR
-51 ILTFSDSFNSKKE
+51 ILTFSDSFNSKQE
-64 EDIYY
+64 GDIYY

-97 EWKPDIVHSQ
+97 DWKPDIVHSQ

-115 ARRIAK
+115 AKKIAK

-161 RFTDGVIVPT
+161 KTTDGVVVPT
-171 KKIYNLLKDY
+171 NKIYNLLTEY
-181 NIHEEIYVVPTGINV
+181 NIHEDIYVAPTGINV

-212 IPKDKHIILF
+212 IPEDKHIVLF
-222 LGRIGKEKNITEILN
+222 LGRIGKEKNITEILQ
-237 YLENIERD
+237 YLENIDRD
-245 DIVFIIA
+245 DVVFIIA
-252 GAGPFLTELK
+252 GAGPFLSELK
-262 EIGLNS
+262 DICSNS
-268 KIKNRIIF
+268 KIRDRLIF

-283 KVGNFYSQADVFVS
+283 KVGNFYSKADVFVS

-310 AMACSTPIICRHDD
+310 SMACSTPIICRHDD
-324 CLEGVLIDGKTGFG
+324 CLDGVLIDGKTGFG
-338 YDTEEEFIEYLNR
+338 YDTEEEFIDYLNQ
-351 ILDNEELRCEMGR
+351 ILDNEKLRDKMGK
-364 NCKRLVDENYT
+364 NCKQLVDENYT
-375 EDSFANKIEKIYKKV
+375 EDSFANKIEQIYKKV
-390 IEEYA
+390 IENHA
-395 KSIQ
+395 KSVQ

>member
-1 MYFIYVII
+1 
-9 LCGRCFM
+9 M

-37 SLKKALNRLGHDVR
+37 SLKKALDRLGHDVR
-51 ILTFSDSFNSKKE
+51 ILTFSDSFNSKQE
-64 EDIYY
+64 DDIYY

-97 EWKPDIVHSQ
+97 DWKPDIVHSQ

-115 ARRIAK
+115 AKKIAK

-161 RFTDGVIVPT
+161 KTTDGVVVPT
-171 KKIYNLLKDY
+171 NKIYNLLTDY
-181 NIHEEIYVVPTGINV
+181 NIHEDIYVVPTGINV
-196 QKLSECD
+196 HKLSECD

-212 IPKDKHIILF
+212 IPEDKHIVLF
-222 LGRIGKEKNITEILN
+222 LGRIGKEKNITEILQ
-237 YLENIERD
+237 YLENIDRD

-252 GAGPFLTELK
+252 GAGPFLSELK
-262 EIGLNS
+262 EICLNS
-268 KIKNRIIF
+268 KIRDRLIF

-283 KVGNFYSQADVFVS
+283 KVGNFYSKADVFVS

-310 AMACSTPIICRHDD
+310 SMACSTPIICRHDD
-324 CLEGVLIDGKTGFG
+324 CLDGVLIEGKTGFG
-338 YDTEEEFIEYLNR
+338 YDTEEEFIDYLNQ
-351 ILDNEELRCEMGR
+351 ILDNEKLRDKMGK
-364 NCKRLVDENYT
+364 NCKQLVDENYT
-375 EDSFANKIEKIYKKV
+375 EDSFANKIEQIYTKV
-390 IEEYA
+390 IENHA
-395 KSIQ
+395 KSVQ

>member
-1 MYFIYVII
+1 
-9 LCGRCFM
+9 M

-37 SLKKALNRLGHDVR
+37 SLKKALDRLGHDVR
-51 ILTFSDSFNSKKE
+51 ILTFSDSFNSKQE
-64 EDIYY
+64 DDIYY

-97 EWKPDIVHSQ
+97 DWKPDIVHSQ

-115 ARRIAK
+115 AKKIAK

-151 LAKQFTKQII
+151 LAKQFSKQII
-161 RFTDGVIVPT
+161 KMTDGVVVPT
-171 KKIYNLLKDY
+171 YKIYNLLTEY
-181 NIHEEIYVVPTGINV
+181 NIQEDIYVAPTGINV

-212 IPKDKHIILF
+212 IPEDKHIVLF
-222 LGRIGKEKNITEILN
+222 LGRIGKEKNITEILQ
-237 YLENIERD
+237 YLENIDRD

-252 GAGPFLTELK
+252 GAGPFLSELK
-262 EIGLNS
+262 DICSNS
-268 KIKNRIIF
+268 KIRDRLIF

-310 AMACSTPIICRHDD
+310 SMACSTPIICRHDD
-324 CLEGVLIDGKTGFG
+324 CLDGVLIDGKTGFG
-338 YDTEEEFIEYLNR
+338 YDTEEEFIEYINQ
-351 ILDNEELRCEMGR
+351 ILDNEKLRDEMGK
-364 NCKRLVDENYT
+364 NCKQLVDENYT
-375 EDSFANKIEKIYKKV
+375 EDSFAKKIEQIYKKV
-390 IEEYA
+390 IEDHA
-395 KSIQ
+395 KSVQ

>member
-1 MYFIYVII
+1 
-9 LCGRCFM
+9 M

-37 SLKKALNRLGHDVR
+37 SLKKALDRLGHDVR
-51 ILTFSDSFNSKKE
+51 ILTFSDSFNSKQE
-64 EDIYY
+64 GDIYY

-97 EWKPDIVHSQ
+97 DWKPDIVHSQ

-115 ARRIAK
+115 AKKIAK

-161 RFTDGVIVPT
+161 KTTDGVVVPT
-171 KKIYNLLKDY
+171 NKIYNLLTEY
-181 NIHEEIYVVPTGINV
+181 NIHEDIYVASTGINV

-212 IPKDKHIILF
+212 IPEDKHIVLF
-222 LGRIGKEKNITEILN
+222 LGRIGKEKNITEILQ
-237 YLENIERD
+237 YLENIDRD

-252 GAGPFLTELK
+252 GAGPFLSELK
-262 EIGLNS
+262 DICSNS
-268 KIKNRIIF
+268 KIRDRLIF

-283 KVGNFYSQADVFVS
+283 KVGNFYSKADVFVS

-310 AMACSTPIICRHDD
+310 SMACSTPIICRHDD
-324 CLEGVLIDGKTGFG
+324 CLDGVLIEGKTGFG
-338 YDTEEEFIEYLNR
+338 YDTEEEFIDYLNQ
-351 ILDNEELRCEMGR
+351 ILDNEKLRAKMGK
-364 NCKRLVDENYT
+364 NCKQLVDENYT
-375 EDSFANKIEKIYKKV
+375 EDSFANKIEHIYKKV
-390 IEEYA
+390 IENHA
-395 KSIQ
+395 KSVQ

>member
-1 MYFIYVII
+1 
-9 LCGRCFM
+9 M

-37 SLKKALNRLGHDVR
+37 SLKKALDRLGHDVR
-51 ILTFSDSFNSKKE
+51 ILTFSDSFNSKQE
-64 EDIYY
+64 DDIYY

-97 EWKPDIVHSQ
+97 DWKPDIVHSQ

-115 ARRIAK
+115 AKKIAK

-161 RFTDGVIVPT
+161 KNTDGVVVPT
-171 KKIYNLLKDY
+171 NKIYNLLTEY
-181 NIHEEIYVVPTGINV
+181 NIHEDIYVAPTGINV
-196 QKLSECD
+196 NKLSECD

-212 IPKDKHIILF
+212 IPEDKHIVLF
-222 LGRIGKEKNITEILN
+222 LGRIGKEKNITEILQ
-237 YLENIERD
+237 YLENINRD

-252 GAGPFLTELK
+252 GAGPFLSELK
-262 EIGLNS
+262 DICSNS
-268 KIKNRIIF
+268 KIRDRLIF

-283 KVGNFYSQADVFVS
+283 KVGNFYSKADVFVS

-310 AMACSTPIICRHDD
+310 SMACSTPIICRHDD
-324 CLEGVLIDGKTGFG
+324 CLDGVLIEGKTGFG
-338 YDTEEEFIEYLNR
+338 YDTEEEFIDYLNQ
-351 ILDNEELRCEMGR
+351 ILDNKKLRDKMGK
-364 NCKRLVDENYT
+364 NCKQLVDENYT
-375 EDSFANKIEKIYKKV
+375 EDSFANKIEQIYIKV
-390 IEEYA
+390 IENHA
-395 KSIQ
+395 KSV

>member
-1 MYFIYVII
+1 
-9 LCGRCFM
+9 M

-37 SLKKALNRLGHDVR
+37 SLKKALDRLGHDVR
-51 ILTFSDSFNSKKE
+51 ILTFSDSFNSKQE
-64 EDIYY
+64 DDIYY

-97 EWKPDIVHSQ
+97 DWKPDIVHSQ

-115 ARRIAK
+115 AKKIAK

-161 RFTDGVIVPT
+161 KTTDGVVVPT
-171 KKIYNLLKDY
+171 NKIYNLLTEY
-181 NIHEEIYVVPTGINV
+181 NIHEDIYVAPTGINV

-212 IPKDKHIILF
+212 IPEDKYIVLF
-222 LGRIGKEKNITEILN
+222 LGRIGKEKNITEILQ
-237 YLENIERD
+237 YLENIDRD

-252 GAGPFLTELK
+252 GAGPFLSELK
-262 EIGLNS
+262 DICSNS
-268 KIKNRIIF
+268 KIRDRLIF

-310 AMACSTPIICRHDD
+310 SMACSTPIICRHDD
-324 CLEGVLIDGKTGFG
+324 CLDGVLIDGKTGFG
-338 YDTEEEFIEYLNR
+338 YDTEEEFIDYLNQ
-351 ILDNEELRCEMGR
+351 ILDNKKLRDKMGK
-364 NCKRLVDENYT
+364 NCKQLVDENYT
-375 EDSFANKIEKIYKKV
+375 EDSFANKIEQIYTKV
-390 IEEYA
+390 IENHA
-395 KSIQ
+395 KSVQ